1 MMIDRYT
8 VENAGD
14 RATTYRYSVESGRRR
29 VVFSFQR
36 LKKGRLVRLTPTRIR
51 YVVAKEK
58 ATCGWCLPAHNRK
71 RQQLKLRS
79 NEETTNNPPGLLA
92 LFGFF
97 YGKHEIG
104 DDRIE
109 SNIACYYKGS
119 MQLRHQSD
127 TSGLSNIW

>member
-51 YVVAKEK
+51 
-58 ATCGWCLPAHNRK
+58 
-71 RQQLKLRS
+71 
-79 NEETTNNPPGLLA
+79 
-92 LFGFF
+92 
-97 YGKHEIG
+97 
-104 DDRIE
+104 
-109 SNIACYYKGS
+109 
-119 MQLRHQSD
+119 
-127 TSGLSNIW
+127 